1 MIARRC
7 QKYIDPQ
14 LWRPNY
20 SRRVAYHYFG
30 QHGHQFWLAQVHQ
43 YPLAEPGDFPNAAI
57 PIAFVVSTAH
67 LRDLVPAARLVLVS
81 PLDPRLQD
89 VKLAARLVLALP
101 LDSRL
106 QELKLA
112 ARLVLVSP
120 LVLALPLDPRLQEL
134 KLAVRL
140 VLER

>member
-20 SRRVAYHYFG
+20 SQRVACHYFG
-30 QHGHQFWLAQVHQ
+30 RHGHQFWLVQVHQ

-67 LRDLVPAARLVLVS
+67 LRDLV
-81 PLDPRLQD
+81 
-89 VKLAARLVLALP
+89 LAARLVLALP
-101 LDSRL
+101 LDPRL
-106 QELKLA
+106 LELKLA

-134 KLAVRL
+134 KLAARL